1 MGFEFDN
8 TPHTNCQL
16 FKDTGLQSM
25 KLRRRKKNKENEV
38 KH

>member
-8 TPHTNCQL
+8 TSHTNWQL
-16 FKDTGLQSM
+16 FKDMSLQSM
-25 KLRRRKKNKENEV
+25 KLRRKKNKENEV